1 MEIKNQSP
9 FVPISPEPAVDVN
22 WLEARGLAA
31 LVPEV
36 ALSSTCPH
44 GRNVVCKNME
54 LMWTM
59 VYELGNAL
67 LLWSR
72 NFESE
77 TVNQD
82 TKQRM
87 IRQIYAQNKCVRIHE
102 QFIILKISMLTM
114 TMAMTMTIL
123 PLNMI
128 LAKCLYSSAV
138 SKDTKSMHRSLN
150 DKIYF

>member
-1 MEIKNQSP
+1 
-9 FVPISPEPAVDVN
+9 
-22 WLEARGLAA
+22 
-31 LVPEV
+31 
-36 ALSSTCPH
+36 
-44 GRNVVCKNME
+44 
-54 LMWTM
+54 MWTM

-138 SKDTKSMHRSLN
+138 SKDTRSMHRSLN

>member
-1 MEIKNQSP
+1 MAGILMSKMYETLEIKNQSP

-22 WLEARGLAA
+22 WLEAGGLAA

-36 ALSSTCPH
+36 ALSSTRPH

-54 LMWTM
+54 LMWTI

-72 NFESE
+72 NLESE

-87 IRQIYAQNKCVRIHE
+87 I
-102 QFIILKISMLTM
+102 
-114 TMAMTMTIL
+114 
-123 PLNMI
+123 
-128 LAKCLYSSAV
+128 
-138 SKDTKSMHRSLN
+138 
-150 DKIYF
+150 